1 MTIKYDLRSMQY
13 MSSFEKITRSK
24 LKDFFETDDTLI
36 FVVQPMQLQR
46 ALGPKGKNA
55 KMLRQKFNKRIKIV
69 EYNPDK
75 IQFIKNMI
83 YPLKAKSIAE
93 EDGTVIIEGP
103 DRETKALLIGRN
115 ASNLRAL
122 ETAVRRYFD
131 VKEIKV
137 V

>member
-1 MTIKYDLRSMQY
+1 MQY

>member
-1 MTIKYDLRSMQY
+1 

-24 LKDFFETDDTLI
+24 LKDFFETDDMLI
-36 FVVQPMQLQR
+36 FIVQPMQLRR
-46 ALGPKGKNA
+46 ALGPQGKNA
-55 KMLRQKFNKRIKIV
+55 KFLRRKFNKNIKIV
-69 EYNPDK
+69 EYNPNK
-75 IQFIKNMI
+75 ITFIKNMI
-83 YPLKAKSIAE
+83 YPLKALKITE
-93 EDGTVIIEGP
+93 EDGIVTIKGP

-122 ETAVRRYFD
+122 EDAVRRYFD